1 MQVHVSSSDHEGV
14 LSEWNVHVLRRNSGT
29 WFKVKELVCY
39 LVTGDCRSIAIFSHK
54 SQFSV
59 DRDHR
64 PAKTKKQLIIVFR
77 NLALENFFSQV
88 ESQKNGYVNIP
99 FAFGLTHILF
109 CWLGFLSSK
118 SDWFDWQIQR
128 AADIFTYY
136 ISCELCRSMS
146 SARTCLSSLPIN
158 PHMAPNWQIGGE
170 RKNGSM
176 EFSESPQINFDV
188 IDHLGYDLWVDWL
201 WRLRS
206 SATGLL
212 NQPQ

>member
-1 MQVHVSSSDHEGV
+1 MQVHVSSSDHEGA

-118 SDWFDWQIQR
+118 SGWFDWQIQR
-128 AADIFTYY
+128 AADMFYLLYLLRTLSLNVFRTHVPVVFASQSTYGA
-136 ISCELCRSMS
+136 EL
-146 SARTCLSSLPIN
+146 A
-158 PHMAPNWQIGGE
+158 NWGWA
-170 RKNGSM
+170 KK
-176 EFSESPQINFDV
+176 
-188 IDHLGYDLWVDWL
+188 
-201 WRLRS
+201 
-206 SATGLL
+206 
-212 NQPQ
+212 